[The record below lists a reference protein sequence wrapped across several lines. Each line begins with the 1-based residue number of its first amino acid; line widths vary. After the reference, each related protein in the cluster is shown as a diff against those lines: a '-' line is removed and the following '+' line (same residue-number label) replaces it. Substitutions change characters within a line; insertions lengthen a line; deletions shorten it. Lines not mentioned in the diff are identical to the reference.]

1 MGEDSC
7 QFRREGL
14 FQFVIKVLHCCKME
28 AGSKENC
35 RRFGREERRV
45 VAVVIVFVAVVFA
58 VAIDRYGREGRI
70 TWLLML

>member
-1 MGEDSC
+1 
-7 QFRREGL
+7 
-14 FQFVIKVLHCCKME
+14 ME

-58 VAIDRYGREGRI
+58 VAIDVDMGEKGGSRGC
-70 TWLLML
+70 